1 MDSSS
6 KPARSPAV
14 VGVPPGDMIVL
25 LSRARGGSPSAIG
38 KLFESTRAHLLFLAS
53 RQLPHALRPKVG
65 PSDIVQETAVDV
77 HRDFARFDGA
87 TAEEFFAWVRSI
99 LQNNVLD
106 AVRRY
111 TASQKRAHSKEESLS
126 VVVDRDGVQV
136 LPGLMRAPE
145 MSAIRREDAS
155 AVVAVLDRLSAD
167 YQTVLRL
174 RYWDDLSFSQIGERL
189 GRSEDAVRKLW
200 LRALRQLQAELR
212 SAAGQAGI
220 SLERV
225 DAAPRESEP

>member
-1 MDSSS
+1 
-6 KPARSPAV
+6 
-14 VGVPPGDMIVL
+14 
-25 LSRARGGSPSAIG
+25 
-38 KLFESTRAHLLFLAS
+38 
-53 RQLPHALRPKVG
+53 
-65 PSDIVQETAVDV
+65 
-77 HRDFARFDGA
+77 
-87 TAEEFFAWVRSI
+87 
-99 LQNNVLD
+99 
-106 AVRRY
+106 
-111 TASQKRAHSKEESLS
+111 
-126 VVVDRDGVQV
+126 
-136 LPGLMRAPE
+136 

-167 YQTVLRL
+167 HQTVLRL

>member
-1 MDSSS
+1 
-6 KPARSPAV
+6 
-14 VGVPPGDMIVL
+14 MIAL
-25 LSRARGGSPSAIG
+25 LARARGGSPSAIG
-38 KLFESTRAHLLFLAS
+38 KLFESTRAHLLYVAS

-111 TASQKRAHSKEESLS
+111 TASQKRAHAKEESLS
-126 VVVDRDGVQV
+126 VVVDRDGVHM
-136 LPGLMRAPE
+136 LPGLMRPPE
-145 MSAIRREDAS
+145 ASAIRREDAS

-167 YQTVLRL
+167 HKTVLRL

-200 LRALRQLQAELR
+200 FRALRQLQAELR
-212 SAAGQAGI
+212 SAAGQAGT
-220 SLERV
+220 SLEHV
-225 DAAPRESEP
+225 DAAPVESEP